1 MALTFT
7 ELEAITNDYFMAD
20 GKQAVD
26 IYFNDCFIVDRFMKL
41 KAGIWK
47 RYPGGKRIR
56 VPLSYDGQESGFYSR
71 GEALSSND
79 QESLNAAYFLQ
90 KHAYGNATIYRPDE
104 LENAGEYAEVELVTN
119 RTEGAQKSIRKDIAN
134 DLYSSNADS
143 AKGLSGLTSCCFGS
157 ASVAFGAI
165 AEDDLISADMTKPWA
180 AKGTTTTEAI
190 GLGVIRTL
198 RSSAKIGNGAFGKP
212 NIGVMPEALYNIV
225 SGILQV
231 QQRFTEDKETTK
243 AGFTN
248 LVFEGLLLAADDY
261 CPSGYHFQLNSK
273 HYGFA
278 IHTSGFFVREP
289 WANLSSNGPA
299 GKTMKIYWDGNAVV
313 SNRKAIAGHSGLS

>member
-7 ELEAITNDYFMAD
+7 ELEAITNDYFLAD

-26 IYFNDCFIVDRFMKL
+26 IYFNDCFLIDRFMKQ
-41 KAGIWK
+41 KKGIWK

-56 VPLSYDGQESGFYSR
+56 IPLAYDGQESGFYSR
-71 GEALSSND
+71 GEALSSD
-79 QESLNAAYFLQ
+79 DREMLNAAYFNQ

-119 RTEGAQKSIRKDIAN
+119 KIEGAQKSIRKDIAT
-134 DLYSSNADS
+134 DLYSSNTDS

-157 ASVAFGAI
+157 AAVAFGGL
-165 AEDDLISADMTKPWA
+165 AENDLIAADLTKPWA

-198 RSSAKIGNGAFGKP
+198 RSTAKIGNGAFGKP
-212 NIGVMPEALYNIV
+212 DVGVMTETLFNII

-248 LVFEGLLLAADDY
+248 LVFDGMLIAADDY
-261 CPSGYHFQLNSK
+261 CTSGYHFQINSK

-278 IHTSGFFVREP
+278 IHSQGYFVREP

-313 SNRKAIAGHSGLS
+313 SNRKAHAGHSNLS